1 MTFVDFTACGNFVD
15 FGGAYF
21 EAPTNNVDQIRE
33 RETLLSSLIY
43 RPTIYERKRVRWI
56 AAHAWR
62 SDAKERGMA
71 ALKAVKNDPDPAFIA
86 NLAEPVAA
94 LIRQLFGTERI
105 DAVTCIPCGHS
116 RRKDC
121 FGKRLAHSVAEALS
135 LPFVQVFA
143 DRPREGVSHP
153 KQSTKLPPLRQIARM
168 PELPESTIVIDDLA
182 TSGGHLEQALLALRK
197 LNVAASAVAWISG
210 SRTGGVPL
218 GGDAIGIR
226 ATRLQPHRSRTAT
239 DTESAGKQNGGHE
252 TSRLA
257 SPSLPA
263 V

>member
-1 MTFVDFTACGNFVD
+1 VPKTPVTFVDFTTYGNFVD

-21 EAPTNNVDQIRE
+21 ETPTNNVDQFSQQE
-33 RETLLSSLIY
+33 ALLSSLIY

-56 AAHAWR
+56 AAHTWR

-71 ALKAVKNDPDPAFIA
+71 ALKAVKNDLDPAFIA
-86 NLAEPVAA
+86 DQAELVAA
-94 LIRQLFGTERI
+94 LIRQLFGTERT

-121 FGKRLAHSVAEALS
+121 FGKRLAHAVAEALNI
-135 LPFVQVFA
+135 PFVQVFA
-143 DRPREGVSHP
+143 DRPRDGASHP
-153 KQSTKLPPLRQIARM
+153 KQSAKLPPLRQIARM

-182 TSGGHLEQALLALRK
+182 TSGAHLEQALVALRK

-218 GGDAIGIR
+218 GGDVTGLR
-226 ATRLQPHRSRTAT
+226 VRRLRSHTAMAANQ
-239 DTESAGKQNGGHE
+239 SGGHE
-252 TSRLA
+252 SSGLA
-257 SPSLPA
+257 SPKSPA